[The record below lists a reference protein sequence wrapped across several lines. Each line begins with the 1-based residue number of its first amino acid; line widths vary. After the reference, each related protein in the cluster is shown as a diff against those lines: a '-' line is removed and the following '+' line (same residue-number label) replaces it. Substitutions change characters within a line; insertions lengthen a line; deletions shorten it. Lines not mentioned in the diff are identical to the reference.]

1 MRVTNPTD
9 GSVIPDFIPEVLV
22 RVCGN
27 QTVVDDLIQAA
38 DLSSQIAANSQ
49 CSRLKAT
56 PAGIAEGRQI
66 EIKYA
71 PISYTR
77 VLD

>member
-1 MRVTNPTD
+1 MRDTNPTD
-9 GSVIPDFIPEVLV
+9 GSVIPDFLPQVL
-22 RVCGN
+22 VCGN
-27 QTVVDDLIQAA
+27 QTVVDDLIQAV

-56 PAGIAEGRQI
+56 PEGTAEGRQI

-71 PISYTR
+71 PISNTR